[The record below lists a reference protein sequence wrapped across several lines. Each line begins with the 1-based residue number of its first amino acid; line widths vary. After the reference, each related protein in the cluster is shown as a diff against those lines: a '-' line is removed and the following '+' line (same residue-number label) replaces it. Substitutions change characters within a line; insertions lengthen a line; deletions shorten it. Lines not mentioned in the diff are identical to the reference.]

1 MLKRR
6 IAHEGQLSPEMTA
19 ALNDQDVT
27 ELIFHPVLSAPLAN
41 GQPRNRTGLSVVKAD
56 IEKFRGRIHVETRKG
71 SGTRIEV
78 RLPLTLAIIRGLQV
92 AIADR
97 SYIVPMNGVVEIVR
111 TTAAQTQNVHGCPVI
126 VLRNRILPVVWLRDY
141 FHLPHDNTY
150 RGYLSLLVVG
160 HHEQRVAIAVD
171 KLIGIQDIVV
181 KSLGALLGHVE
192 GISGATTLGSGKVAP
207 ILDVEAIS
215 AKLQLQARRGPILT
229 NSVSTSPE
237 TCQETYNYEVNG
249 HEMVL

>member
-1 MLKRR
+1 M
-6 IAHEGQLSPEMTA
+6 A
-19 ALNDQDVT
+19 ASLNDQDVT

-56 IEKFRGRIHVETRKG
+56 IEKIRGRIHVETRKG

-78 RLPLTLAIIRGLQV
+78 RLPLTLAIIQGLQV

-111 TTAAQTQNVHGCPVI
+111 TTAAQTQYVQGCPVI
-126 VLRNRILPVVWLRDY
+126 MLRNRILPIVWLRDY
-141 FHLPHDNTY
+141 FHLPRDNTY

-160 HHEQRVAIAVD
+160 HQEQRVAIAVD

-181 KSLGALLGHVE
+181 KSLGALLRRNYARQRKSGAYSGRGGHIRQASTPNSE
-192 GISGATTLGSGKVAP
+192 RTDTDKFGTDISGNFP
-207 ILDVEAIS
+207 RN
-215 AKLQLQARRGPILT
+215 LQLRGER
-229 NSVSTSPE
+229 S
-237 TCQETYNYEVNG
+237 
-249 HEMVL
+249 